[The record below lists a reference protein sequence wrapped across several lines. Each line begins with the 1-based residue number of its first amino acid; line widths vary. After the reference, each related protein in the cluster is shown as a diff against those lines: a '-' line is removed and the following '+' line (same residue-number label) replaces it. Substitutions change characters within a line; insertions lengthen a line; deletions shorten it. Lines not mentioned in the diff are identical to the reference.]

1 MTLAMLIQKNKKN
14 LYNRFTPTTHR
25 FQNQPSKFIRMCV
38 YLRSN
43 GLSFSVKKVMA
54 FPLCPALPVRPGG
67 MKKTDVQLREGRQTC
82 ARGHITDL
90 FSGAFSRFKNSL
102 KPLTRLTDSVD
113 VLNGTGGEVVVKYK
127 IDSFEVD
134 TSGKQ
139 SCADQN
145 PNLP

>member
-1 MTLAMLIQKNKKN
+1 MLIQKKQKN
-14 LYNRFTPTTHR
+14 LYNRFTLTTHR
-25 FQNQPSKFIRMCV
+25 VQNQASKFIQMCV

-54 FPLCPALPVRPGG
+54 FPLCPALPVRPEGG
-67 MKKTDVQLREGRQTC
+67 MKKTDVQLLKE
-82 ARGHITDL
+82 DN
-90 FSGAFSRFKNSL
+90 SR

-113 VLNGTGGEVVVKYK
+113 VLNGTGGEIVVKYK
-127 IDSFEVD
+127 IDSLEVN

-139 SCADQN
+139 SCTDQN

>member
-1 MTLAMLIQKNKKN
+1 
-14 LYNRFTPTTHR
+14 
-25 FQNQPSKFIRMCV
+25 MCA

-54 FPLCPALPVRPGG
+54 FPLCPALPVRPEGG
-67 MKKTDVQLREGRQTC
+67 IKKTDVQLREGRQMC
-82 ARGHITDL
+82 AKDHIAHL
-90 FSGAFSRFKNSL
+90 YSGAFSRFKNSL
-102 KPLTRLTDSVD
+102 KPLARLTDSVD

-127 IDSFEVD
+127 IDSLEVD

-139 SCADQN
+139 SRADQN